1 MPGLA
6 EDTKEDEIKTLSLNE
21 QTKTLSAHR
30 SFYDLLRSQA
40 QHIEDMGRE
49 LEEAKRAIQ
58 EQKLIGRAKL
68 VVMEQFGL
76 SENNAYRRLQKQ
88 AMSENTTIAAIAA
101 KIVNITTKNSVGR

>member
-1 MPGLA
+1 MHQLSMPLPPPGARANEVDLVAAEWRQYSQNGEDGVLA
-6 EDTKEDEIKTLSLNE
+6 AVSLE
-21 QTKTLSAHR
+21 EES
-30 SFYDLLRSQA
+30 
-40 QHIEDMGRE
+40 RE

-101 KIVNITTKNSVGR
+101 KIVNITTKTTAQR